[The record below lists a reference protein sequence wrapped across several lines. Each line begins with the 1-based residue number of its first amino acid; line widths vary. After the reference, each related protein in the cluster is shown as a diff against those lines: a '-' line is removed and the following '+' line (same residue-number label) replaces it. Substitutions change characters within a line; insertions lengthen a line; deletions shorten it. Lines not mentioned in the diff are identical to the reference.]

1 MLSTCKTSVYVWRER
16 SSFNEVSSKRLDPL
30 MLLDRDVCINIQIAI
45 NVTPI
50 LEIDSKNN
58 IFTND

>member
-1 MLSTCKTSVYVWRER
+1 MSGER
-16 SSFNEVSSKRLDPL
+16 SSFNEVVSSKRLDPL

-45 NVTPI
+45 NVIVTPI

-58 IFTND
+58 ILTND

>member
-1 MLSTCKTSVYVWRER
+1 MLSTCKISVLSGER

>member
-1 MLSTCKTSVYVWRER
+1 MSGER
-16 SSFNEVSSKRLDPL
+16 SSFNEVVSSKRLDPL

>member
-1 MLSTCKTSVYVWRER
+1 MSGER

>member
-1 MLSTCKTSVYVWRER
+1 MSGER
-16 SSFNEVSSKRLDPL
+16 SSFNEVGKYSKRLDPL

-50 LEIDSKNN
+50 LEAKTIFLQMIKLPSK
-58 IFTND
+58 I

>member
-1 MLSTCKTSVYVWRER
+1 MSGER
-16 SSFNEVSSKRLDPL
+16 SSFNEVGKYSKRLDPL